1 MITSIIHQILCLG
14 CSPLPISLTTR
25 VVRVSQM
32 ALHPV
37 VSRHVYCWGEG
48 QESYVVSQHSG
59 PVNEKAKCYMYNL
72 CKEKGDLCDLCADL
86 PLMSSK
92 QTDCY
97 FFLIYWKVQL
107 NLFRSIIWIVWDVQN
122 CDMYA
127 ERMWQCIHVL
137 ERCNWIRSVC
147 VCMCVCGGG
156 GAGGGGGGGGE
167 RARFR
172 ERKGEKA
179 EPWNAREHQCH
190 GSCRGSNFGS
200 ERTSIQ
206 SL

>member
-1 MITSIIHQILCLG
+1 MITAIIHRILCLG

-25 VVRVSQM
+25 VVCVSQM

-48 QESYVVSQHSG
+48 QEAQWMERPNATCTTCVKRRVICVIYVLL
-59 PVNEKAKCYMYNL
+59 AIL
-72 CKEKGDLCDLCADL
+72 CKWDESGHIFYRFTFDEQQADR
-86 PLMSSK
+86 PL
-92 QTDCY
+92 

-107 NLFRSIIWIVWDVQN
+107 NLFRSIIWIVWDVQD

-147 VCMCVCGGG
+147 VCVCVCVWGGG
-156 GAGGGGGGGGE
+156 GSGE
-167 RARFR
+167 SKIQRKKR
-172 ERKGEKA
+172 RKGWALKCKRA
-179 EPWNAREHQCH
+179 SVPR
-190 GSCRGSNFGS
+190 
-200 ERTSIQ
+200 
-206 SL
+206 